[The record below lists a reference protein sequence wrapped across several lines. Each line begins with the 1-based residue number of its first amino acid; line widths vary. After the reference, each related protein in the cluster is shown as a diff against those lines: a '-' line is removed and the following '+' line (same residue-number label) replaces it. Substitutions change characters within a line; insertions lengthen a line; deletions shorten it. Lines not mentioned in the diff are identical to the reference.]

1 MDANAKYTIK
11 DLAGRIIATAN
22 SLKELR
28 DFWLKPEAQNL
39 SIVQEF
45 GRKGKYL
52 VFIVKEIK

>member
-22 SLKELR
+22 DSGELEKFWNTEGLKYSVT
-28 DFWLKPEAQNL
+28 D
-39 SIVQEF
+39 SF
-45 GRKGKYL
+45 GSKRTKI